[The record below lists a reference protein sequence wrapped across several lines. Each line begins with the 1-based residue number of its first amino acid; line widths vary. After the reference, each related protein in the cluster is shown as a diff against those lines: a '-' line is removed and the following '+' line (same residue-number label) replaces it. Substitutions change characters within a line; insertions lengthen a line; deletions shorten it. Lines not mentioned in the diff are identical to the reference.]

1 MKNSREIEPE
11 VIAATA
17 GPEAPA
23 NEHDSV
29 AGGSESVVEAGD
41 AGDPRAGERRRN
53 VKRDREGAALSAP
66 PEDAEER
73 TFDLSLRPRALG
85 DFVGQERLKKILG
98 MSITAAR
105 QRAEVLDHVLFSGPP
120 GLGKTSLAHII
131 ARELGVNLR
140 ATSGPAIERA
150 GDLAAIVNDLDEG
163 DVLFIDEIHRL
174 ARQVEEVLYPAMED
188 FELNIVVGK
197 GPGARSMRLAVKPF
211 TLVGATTRSGLLSSP
226 LRDRFGQ
233 HYHLDF
239 YARAE
244 LTEIVRR
251 SASLLGMRLDD
262 SGAHEMAGRSRGT
275 PRIANRLLR
284 RVRDFAQVNQAPI
297 VTREVALAA
306 LELLEIDECG
316 FDGMDRAILA
326 AVIDKFDGGPVG
338 VESLA
343 AAVGEE
349 ADTIGEVYEPYLLQQ
364 GYIAR
369 TARGRVA
376 TQRAYTHLGRT
387 RRGPLI

>member
-1 MKNSREIEPE
+1 VKTNEDIAEKIDNADAAAKVTRRPPRKAAGIEL
-11 VIAATA
+11 A
-17 GPEAPA
+17 
-23 NEHDSV
+23 
-29 AGGSESVVEAGD
+29 
-41 AGDPRAGERRRN
+41 
-53 VKRDREGAALSAP
+53 AP
-66 PEDAEER
+66 PASEEER
-73 TFDLSLRPRALG
+73 QLDLSLRPRTISE
-85 DFVGQERLKKILG
+85 FVGQERLKKVLG
-98 MSITAAR
+98 MSIEAAR
-105 QRAEVLDHVLFSGPP
+105 MRGEVLDHVLFSGPP

-140 ATSGPAIERA
+140 GTSGPAIERA
-150 GDLAAIVNDLDEG
+150 GDLAAIVNDLEKG

-174 ARQVEEVLYPAMED
+174 ARAIEEVLYPAMED

-197 GPGARSMRLAVKPF
+197 GPGARTMRLAVKPF

-233 HYHLDF
+233 HFHLDF
-239 YARAE
+239 YEHAD

-251 SASLLGMRLDD
+251 SARLLGVKLDD
-262 SGAHEMAGRSRGT
+262 DGAAELAARARGT

-284 RVRDFAQVNQAPI
+284 RVRDFAQVNEAPV
-297 VTREVALAA
+297 VTREVALGA
-306 LELLEIDECG
+306 LELLEIDTCG
-316 FDGMDRAILA
+316 FDRMDRAILSA
-326 AVIDKFDGGPVG
+326 IIDKFDGGPVG

-349 ADTIGEVYEPYLLQQ
+349 PDTIGEVYEPYLLQE
-364 GYIAR
+364 GFIAR

-387 RRGPLI
+387 RRGTLL

>member
-1 MKNSREIEPE
+1 MKNSREIDP
-11 VIAATA
+11 VIAVTA
-17 GPEAPA
+17 SPELSVD
-23 NEHDSV
+23 EHDS
-29 AGGSESVVEAGD
+29 AADGSESAAEAGD
-41 AGDPRAGERRRN
+41 AAADPRAGERRRN
-53 VKRDREGAALSAP
+53 VKRDREGVALSAP
-66 PEDAEER
+66 PEDAEGR

-251 SASLLGMRLDD
+251 SASLLGVRLDD

-306 LELLEIDECG
+306 LDLLEIDECG
-316 FDGMDRAILA
+316 FEIGRAH
-326 AVIDKFDGGPVG
+326 V
-338 VESLA
+338 
-343 AAVGEE
+343 
-349 ADTIGEVYEPYLLQQ
+349 
-364 GYIAR
+364 
-369 TARGRVA
+369 
-376 TQRAYTHLGRT
+376 
-387 RRGPLI
+387 

>member
-1 MKNSREIEPE
+1 MKSKDEIE
-11 VIAATA
+11 IAEPADVEIDSAFAA
-17 GPEAPA
+17 GAAPGQAA
-23 NEHDSV
+23 NASPPKAARKPHAV
-29 AGGSESVVEAGD
+29 
-41 AGDPRAGERRRN
+41 
-53 VKRDREGAALSAP
+53 RDRDRAPLESPAAV
-66 PEDAEER
+66 EEEVV
-73 TFDLSLRPRALG
+73 FDLSLRPRSLD
-85 DFVGQERLKKILG
+85 DFIGQERLKKILG
-98 MSITAAR
+98 MSIDAAR
-105 QRAEVLDHVLFSGPP
+105 QRGEVLDHVLFAGPP

-174 ARQVEEVLYPAMED
+174 ARQIEEILYPAMED

-211 TLVGATTRSGLLSSP
+211 TLIGATTRSGLLSSP

-233 HYHLDF
+233 HFHLAF
-239 YARAE
+239 YDRAD
-244 LTEIVRR
+244 LSEIVRR
-251 SASLLGMRLDD
+251 SARLLNVRLDD
-262 SGAHEMAGRSRGT
+262 HGADELAGRSRGT

-284 RVRDFAQVNQAPI
+284 RVRDFAQVNDAAI

-306 LELLEIDECG
+306 LELLEIDACG
-316 FDGMDRAILA
+316 FDRMDRAILA
-326 AVIDKFDGGPVG
+326 AIIDKFDGGPVG

-349 ADTIGEVYEPYLLQQ
+349 ADTIGEVYEPYLLQE
-364 GYIAR
+364 GFVAR

-376 TQRAYTHLGRT
+376 TPRAYTHLGRT
-387 RRGPLI
+387 RRGPLL